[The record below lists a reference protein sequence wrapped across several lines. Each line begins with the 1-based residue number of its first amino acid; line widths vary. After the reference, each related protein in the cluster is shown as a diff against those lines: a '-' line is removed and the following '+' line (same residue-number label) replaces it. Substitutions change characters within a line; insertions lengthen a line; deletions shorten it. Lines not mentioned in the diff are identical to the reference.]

1 MTCWDENPFGE
12 SSREVGLGATVNIND
27 EYQLYCA
34 NPTDGNVARLF
45 NAAREYAWKIGQE
58 LFSGI
63 PNTRFHHACENAA
76 TNVILD
82 FDEKY
87 DQQRG
92 SFSTW
97 AYQSIRGDLIDWR
110 RGKRWELEDSLD
122 DPDFDHRRF
131 KALREA
137 PMPIDKKLQLE
148 RILSLLS
155 EDERTLCELKAQ
167 EVSLLGIASTLE
179 VSLATVKR
187 RWKTILEK
195 CRSIEVR

>member
-1 MTCWDENPFGE
+1 M
-12 SSREVGLGATVNIND
+12 NIND
-27 EYQLYCA
+27 EYQRYCA
-34 NPTDGNVARLF
+34 SPTDENLARLF
-45 NAAREYAWKIGQE
+45 NAAREYAWRIGQE

-76 TNVILD
+76 TTVLLD

-110 RGKRWELEDSLD
+110 RGKRWGLEDSLD
-122 DPDFDHRRF
+122 DPDFDHRKF
-131 KALREA
+131 KQLREE
-137 PMPIDKKLQLE
+137 PTLVDEKLRLE
-148 RILSLLS
+148 RILSSLS

-167 EVSLLGIASTLE
+167 EVSLYGIATTLG

-187 RWKTILEK
+187 RWRAILEK
-195 CRSIEVR
+195 CRNVGVR